1 MAMSVIH
8 GLVGPKHRPKGVSDG
23 QLVNIPVPLIFCE
36 GERELKR
43 QAPNRIG
50 V

>member
-8 GLVGPKHRPKGVSDG
+8 GLVGPKGRLKSVLDG
-23 QLVNIPVPLIFCE
+23 QRVNIPVPLTFRD
-36 GERELKR
+36 GVQDLKM
-43 QAPNRIG
+43 QAPHWFG